1 MTIQEIIQIMIKVSQ
16 YNKFLSYNKNKLF
29 LEDIALENLGEKF
42 ETPLFC
48 YSVSQIE
55 HNFIELKKAFKR
67 VKPLICYALKAN
79 FNSNII
85 KILSKLGCG
94 IDVVSN
100 GELQQSLKNGVDN
113 QKIVFSG
120 VGKTNKE
127 IEIAIK
133 ENIKQIN
140 VESVEELD
148 EISIIC
154 KRLNKKINV
163 CLRVNPNVDAKT
175 HEKISTGRSED
186 KFGVSDKRIFDIF
199 KKYKTNRFVK
209 IIGLSIHIGSQIVL
223 LEPFYRAFKKIKLQ
237 ILKLKKEGFEVS
249 SLDLGGG
256 VGIKYNDKNKILD
269 IKSYAKLIDELFS
282 DLDLEIIIEPG
293 RYLVGSSGIILSKVI
308 RTKSGINKDFVI
320 IDAGMDNLIR
330 PALYGAEH
338 KIIPVHKKNKTN
350 LKTYEIVG
358 PICETSD
365 VFIKKMKIHRL
376 NSNDLVVI
384 CSAGAYSSCM
394 ASNYNLREPAKE
406 VFIKKKKIFLSNNL

>member
-1 MTIQEIIQIMIKVSQ
+1 VITQETIQIMTKVSE

-29 LEDIALENLGEKF
+29 LEDIPLENLGEQF
-42 ETPLFC
+42 DTPLFC

-55 HNFIELKKAFKR
+55 HNFRELKKAFRK

-85 KILSKLGCG
+85 KILSNLGCG

-100 GELQQSLKNGVDN
+100 GELQKSLKNGVDN

-120 VGKTNKE
+120 VGKTSKE

-133 ENIKQIN
+133 KNIKQIN
-140 VESVEELD
+140 VESIEELE
-148 EISIIC
+148 EIANIC
-154 KRLNKKINV
+154 KRLNRTINI
-163 CLRVNPNVDAKT
+163 CLRVNPDVDAKT

-186 KFGVSDKRIFDIF
+186 KFGISDTKVLEIF
-199 KKYKTNRFVK
+199 KKFKSNKFIK
-209 IIGLSIHIGSQIVL
+209 IKGLSMHIGSQIVL
-223 LEPFYRAFKKIKLQ
+223 LEPFYKAFKKIKLQ
-237 ILKLKKEGFEVS
+237 ILKLRREGFELS

-269 IKSYAKLIDELFS
+269 IKSYAKVIDELFS
-282 DLDLEIIIEPG
+282 DLDLEVIIEPG
-293 RYLVGSSGIILSKVI
+293 RYLVGSSGIILSRVI
-308 RTKSGINKDFVI
+308 RTKSGDNKDFVI

-338 KIIPVHKKNKTN
+338 KIIPVKKKKQTN
-350 LKTYEIVG
+350 LKNYDIVG

-376 NSNDLVVI
+376 NTDDLVVI
-384 CSAGAYSSCM
+384 CSTGAYSSCM
-394 ASNYNLREPAKE
+394 ASQYNLRKPAKE
-406 VFIKKKKIFLSNNL
+406 IFIKKKKFILSNN